1 MHCNGYKYK
10 SKIYVRDKICF
21 DLKNARKQNN
31 LVLRQIN
38 VEILQKHK
46 LKINKS
52 NKSESMYIKNNQGA
66 KIKKTSCSINLK

>member
-1 MHCNGYKYK
+1 MFRFKECK
-10 SKIYVRDKICF
+10 
-21 DLKNARKQNN
+21 KQNN